1 MDFWWQKIEWKC
13 SWIHAAN
20 WVTQNLRENF
30 ATLCPTKHDQLF
42 LALKTDI
49 VTIPPKPEHV
59 VISHPW
65 MNFWKKKE
73 RPLVNFHKTSVL
85 SQKNPHEKSGMEVM
99 AGSNGIP
106 ADAGGL
112 PPVEKSPEEKCLGSE
127 SHETQGPGR
136 RRYHGEPTFWGA
148 LTHNFGDFSWV

>member
-65 MNFWKKKE
+65 MNFWKKKKDHWWTSTKPQFCPKKIPRKIRNSKSWRVPME
-73 RPLVNFHKTSVL
+73 FQQMRVVYHLWKNHRKRSALGPNLIRPRAQVGGTMGTYVSVIFR
-85 SQKNPHEKSGMEVM
+85 
-99 AGSNGIP
+99 GSNP
-106 ADAGGL
+106 
-112 PPVEKSPEEKCLGSE
+112 
-127 SHETQGPGR
+127 
-136 RRYHGEPTFWGA
+136 
-148 LTHNFGDFSWV
+148 